1 MDMGFSQARLESITY
16 ARRALAFALFLVA
29 IQAVSALVSAPPLLG
44 KAGSSARQSV
54 TRAAE
59 SYLGTP
65 YRFGGTSK
73 SGIDCSGLVYRAF
86 LQGTG
91 FKVPRTV
98 DTLARWVLPI
108 PFSDLAPGDLV
119 FFTLN
124 ASSGNISQAAFKQI
138 SIPQNV
144 AYLSKADHV
153 GIYLGDGLFI
163 HSASSG
169 SKTGVIKSSI
179 HEESWSHRYLFAGRA
194 LPASAFS
201 GFALDGGFGLNL
213 SQLENISG
221 GLDAIVRGASGWGE
235 LSLPLF
241 NNFSIGVRASV
252 SWDRSLGTL
261 RLPFELDIGQ
271 ISGISAFAGPAF
283 TFGSAM
289 LDGRG
294 YTPAHSILG
303 TVGLRWSPI
312 IFSSGAERFGSYF
325 EVRYDNYSALPGQES
340 AFNTD
345 LKACLSFSIGLRLRS
360 VRY

>member
-1 MDMGFSQARLESITY
+1 MGFPRPKRS
-16 ARRALAFALFLVA
+16 LAHILVICLFL
-29 IQAVSALVSAPPLLG
+29 SALSPVVASVSAPPLLG
-44 KAGSSARQSV
+44 KAASGARQNV

-59 SYLGTP
+59 SFLGTP

-73 SGIDCSGLVYRAF
+73 SGIDCSGLVYMAF

-98 DTLARWVLPI
+98 DTLARWVLLI

-124 ASSGNISQAAFKQI
+124 AASGSDTQSAFKQI
-138 SIPQNV
+138 PIPQNA

-169 SKTGVIKSSI
+169 SKTGVIQSSI
-179 HEESWSHRYLFAGRA
+179 REENWSRRYLFAGRA

-201 GFALDGGFGLNL
+201 GFAFDGGIGLSL
-213 SQLENISG
+213 SQLDTISG
-221 GLDAIVRGASGWGE
+221 GLAAIIRGASGWGE
-235 LSLPLF
+235 LSVPLF
-241 NNFSIGVRASV
+241 KNFSVGMRSGLV
-252 SWDRSLGTL
+252 WDRALNTL
-261 RLPFELDIGQ
+261 RVPLELDIGQ
-271 ISGISAFAGPAF
+271 ISGVAIFAGPAL
-283 TFGSAM
+283 TIGNAM

-294 YTPAHSILG
+294 YTPATSILG
-303 TVGLRWSPI
+303 TFGLSWSPI

-325 EVRYDNYSALPGQES
+325 EVRYDNYVALPGQES
-340 AFNTD
+340 AMSTD
-345 LKACLSFSIGLRLRS
+345 LHACLSFTIGLRLRS
-360 VRY
+360 VQY